1 MEERIAFW
9 FHGPVKYQ
17 APMKSY
23 RQNQVLLPTDI
34 SLDTK
39 VCGWNESH
47 AVFDELGVPKREH
60 RKTFVTAFLSCW
72 LCLFILP
79 VKDAGCIRPETFL
92 VASSMEGG
100 QAYCLSL
107 VILEST

>member
-1 MEERIAFW
+1 VPRGELTETF
-9 FHGPVKYQ
+9 
-17 APMKSY
+17 
-23 RQNQVLLPTDI
+23 LP
-34 SLDTK
+34 
-39 VCGWNESH
+39 
-47 AVFDELGVPKREH
+47 
-60 RKTFVTAFLSCW
+60 AFLSCW